1 MLTISGTTAYYW
13 GFHASRCEDD
23 ETCQELVLG
32 FLSESEYIQESVQV
46 DLMWGDAS
54 FPDRPQLS
62 NISPLHTAS
71 YFGMEKT
78 VAKLFNG
85 GTKPTITTSWNTT
98 PLHMARTKKVAS
110 SLLHSGAQIDS
121 RDVAGETPLMHHA
134 WSNNADLVEEL
145 LISGADISATS
156 YTGNA
161 PIHKV
166 SVLQVVLYISIILK
180 ERQRSI

>member
-1 MLTISGTTAYYW
+1 MLTISDITAYYW

-23 ETCQELVLG
+23 ETCQEVVLD
-32 FLSESEYIQESVQV
+32 FLDKSKYIQESVQV

-62 NISPLHTAS
+62 KISPLHTAS
-71 YFGMEKT
+71 YFGMERT
-78 VAKLFNG
+78 VAKLLKV

-98 PLHMARTKKVAS
+98 PLHMARTKEVAS
-110 SLLHSGAQIDS
+110 LLLQTGAYVDS
-121 RDVAGETPLMHHA
+121 RDAAGETPLMHHA
-134 WSNNADLVEEL
+134 WSNNADLVDEL
-145 LISGADISATS
+145 LRSGADISATS

-166 SVLQVVLYISIILK
+166 SVLLVVFYISATL
-180 ERQRSI
+180 ED

>member
-1 MLTISGTTAYYW
+1 MLTISDITAYYW

-23 ETCQELVLG
+23 ETCQEVVLD
-32 FLSESEYIQESVQV
+32 FLDKSKYIQESVQV

-62 NISPLHTAS
+62 KTSPLHTAS
-71 YFGMEKT
+71 YFGMERT
-78 VAKLFNG
+78 VAKLLKI

-98 PLHMARTKKVAS
+98 PLHMARTKEVAS
-110 SLLHSGAQIDS
+110 LLLQTGAYVDS
-121 RDVAGETPLMHHA
+121 RDAAGETPLMHHA
-134 WSNNADLVEEL
+134 WSNNADLVDEL
-145 LISGADISATS
+145 LRSGADISATS

-166 SVLQVVLYISIILK
+166 SVLLVVFYISATL
-180 ERQRSI
+180 ED